1 VLRTHTCGELR
12 ADQVGQS
19 VTLCGWVDTYR
30 DHGGGLFVDL
40 RDRYG
45 LTQVVFNPPD
55 STAQVIEA
63 SKLLRGEYVI
73 AVDVSR
79 CLEDTGNL
87 DTGLKIIHRAEDI
100 VTYHLTQERLA
111 GADVVIRPHVR
122 SYSWAAVN
130 SVRDLIHAGETAAE
144 EMLPRLEKLLGR

>member
-12 ADQVGQS
+12 DIHENEI

-55 STAQVIEA
+55 TAPEVIEA
-63 SKLLRGEYVI
+63 SKLLRAEYV
-73 AVDVSR
+73 VKV
-79 CLEDTGNL
+79 TGVVALRPEGMANAKL
-87 DTGLKIIHRAEDI
+87 STG
-100 VTYHLTQERLA
+100 
-111 GADVVIRPHVR
+111 
-122 SYSWAAVN
+122 
-130 SVRDLIHAGETAAE
+130 
-144 EMLPRLEKLLGR
+144 